1 MSQNFERDDAEWVS
15 SHSWRTKF
23 YGLIQE
29 GHKER
34 VSPIAIKVI
43 VGCLAIVVATLQ
55 IFSGVSSESSKNAL
69 PSFEGAKLH
78 FEVSDSNLNIPAFD
92 PQKQREQEIER
103 ERKLQ
108 RQRQIPPIVG
118 RLQTIRLST
127 LKGVP
132 TGTEVQAVLS
142 SGGTNGTVVAK
153 LKESV
158 MVDGEVILP
167 AKTILFGRGFSSE
180 ERLFIRFKKA
190 ILPDK
195 TEQVIQAQVF
205 DNNDRMVGLKGKK
218 VSDTAFKLAAS
229 SGLIFL
235 SGLADGFKT
244 NDSVNIFGPHSKPN
258 VHDAALNGVATAT
271 SEQGMQM
278 LESMKTGQAR
288 IEVGAETLVIV
299 IFGNDVND

>member
-34 VSPIAIKVI
+34 VSPIALKVI

-55 IFSGVSSESSKNAL
+55 IFSGVSSESPQNAL

-78 FEVSDSNLNIPAFD
+78 FDVSDSNLNIPAFD

-108 RQRQIPPIVG
+108 RQRQIPSIVG

-153 LKESV
+153 LKEPV
-158 MVDGEVILP
+158 MVDGEVIFP
-167 AKTILFGRGFSSE
+167 AKTILFGRGSSGE

-195 TEQVIQAQVF
+195 TERVIQAQVF

-244 NDSVNIFGPHSKPN
+244 NDSVNIFGPQSKPN
-258 VHDAALNGVATAT
+258 VRDAALNGVATAT
-271 SEQGMQM
+271 SEQGKKM
-278 LESMKTGQAR
+278 LESMKNDQAR
-288 IEVGAETLVIV
+288 IEVGAETLIIV